1 MSTLSGNTIADTYPS
16 LLRYDNF
23 TGNASGTNLIAI
35 VDGLGNRTPLL
46 IAGTKIAIR
55 DNVSF
60 TGATEVDFDGTL
72 VKVAGTDIDFST
84 TNTTGMTKNVAVKT
98 GGGRQPGIDGLVSYS
113 GGTGINI
120 TQDAGTNTFTWEAT
134 GSNQQII
141 YVGTGI
147 TVTVGK
153 AVYWDG
159 TEWATSPTSS
169 NAYDK
174 LIGITNGTNT
184 LTDGVIIGGLVSDP
198 AVTGYT
204 AGDLY
209 LPSTAGGFSETPNYT
224 DGEYI
229 RGVGH
234 SLGSIGMVLNPDIH
248 WEYNNNTSYLIT
260 ESDEVI
266 ITNDGFAI
274 AYE

>member
-1 MSTLSGNTIADTYPS
+1 MSTLSGNTIASTYPS
-16 LLRYDNF
+16 LIRIDNF
-23 TGNASGTNLIAI
+23 TGASTNIEFLA
-35 VDGLGNRTPLL
+35 DGLGTRLP
-46 IAGTKIAIR
+46 IALSTDRVRFKDIIDFRDTSNIEFSGTTW
-55 DNVSF
+55 DVD
-60 TGATEVDFDGTL
+60 GAT
-72 VKVAGTDIDFST
+72 IDFT
-84 TNTTGMTKNVAVKT
+84 LANTTGMLKNVAVKDS
-98 GGGRQPGIDGLVSYS
+98 GGRQPAIDGLVNYS
-113 GGTGINI
+113 GGTGISI
-120 TQDAGTNTFTWEAT
+120 SQDVATSTFTFST
-134 GSNQQII
+134 SNPDKQII
-141 YVGTGI
+141 YVGSGI
-147 TVTVGK
+147 TTTTGK

-184 LTDGVIIGGLVSDP
+184 LTDGVIIGGLITDP
-198 AVTGYT
+198 AQQIYN

-209 LPSTAGGFSETPNYT
+209 LGSTTGAFSESPNYT

-234 SLGSIGMVLNPDIH
+234 SLGSIGIVLNPDIH

-260 ESDEVI
+260 NSDEVL
-266 ITNDGFAI
+266 ITNDGFAL

>member
-1 MSTLSGNTIADTYPS
+1 MSTLSGNTIANTYPS

-23 TGNASGTNLIAI
+23 TGNTSSTNLVAI
-35 VDGLGNRTPLL
+35 VDGLGNRTPILL
-46 IAGTKIAIR
+46 AGAKIAIR
-55 DNVSF
+55 DS
-60 TGATEVDFDGTL
+60 VDFTL
-72 VKVAGTDIDFST
+72 ATDVDFSGSTMIVDNTTIDFT
-84 TNTTGMTKNVAVKT
+84 LANTTGMIKNAAVKDS
-98 GGGRQPGIDGLVSYS
+98 GGRQPAVEGLINYS

-120 TQDAGTNTFTWEAT
+120 TQDVGTSTFTFEAT
-134 GSNQQII
+134 GSNNQIVYI
-141 YVGTGI
+141 GSGI
-147 TVTVGK
+147 TTTTGK

-159 TEWATSPTSS
+159 TDWATSPTSS

-184 LTDGVIIGGLVSDP
+184 LTDGVIIGGLVTDP
-198 AVTGYT
+198 AVQIYN

-209 LPSTAGGFSETPNYT
+209 LPSTTGAFSESPNYT

-229 RGVGH
+229 RGIGH
-234 SLGSIGMVLNPDIH
+234 SLGSIGIVLNPDIH